1 MLASCGGGG
10 GGGNEDDNGSGSNG
24 GNGNGDGGS
33 GKVDETSFA
42 PADQDAFHGLVSAKR
57 LWTLDFVIDFSASV
71 YRFEETSWQN
81 VVSTG
86 SFMYSQTAPHTGK
99 LTQFHDDDGRCTT
112 TLTFDSSTAGI
123 LSYTCDDGAND
134 SKVSWRIMDPKQDN
148 FEIDFR
154 FSLNVSVSQKEI
166 FRSAANR
173 WERII
178 EKGLPDGRLP
188 TGEFIDDLLIDA
200 SIVEMDGPGGT
211 LASAGPT
218 HTRWEDGLP
227 IAGIMEFD
235 RDDVDS
241 QLYNVILHEI
251 GHVLGFGTIWHHLG
265 LLRDPSLDADDEPI
279 VPVPDTHF
287 SGPLAIAAF
296 DNAGGASYRG
306 NKVPVEN
313 QGGPGSQDGHWRESV
328 LGNEIMSPF
337 VSDREEP
344 LSAITIQSLADIG
357 YAVDVS
363 QANPYRL
370 PPPGSAA
377 RRTPGRRIG
386 LENDIR
392 SGPVRV
398 VDTNGR
404 VVRIIE

>member
-1 MLASCGGGG
+1 MVLSRQNACGHL
-10 GGGNEDDNGSGSNG
+10 
-24 GNGNGDGGS
+24 
-33 GKVDETSFA
+33 T
-42 PADQDAFHGLVSAKR
+42 
-57 LWTLDFVIDFSASV
+57 FVIDFSASV

-99 LTQFHDDDGRCTT
+99 LTQSHDDGGRCTT
-112 TLTFDSSTAGI
+112 TLTFDSSTAGF
-123 LSYTCDDGAND
+123 LSYTCDEGAND

-154 FSLNVSVSQKEI
+154 FSFNVSVSQNEI

-211 LASAGPT
+211 LASARPT

-251 GHVLGFGTIWHHLG
+251 GHVLGFGLIWSDKDLLG
-265 LLRDPSLDADDEPI
+265 DPSLDDNYN
-279 VPVPDTHF
+279 PVSPPDTHF

-296 DNAGGASYRG
+296 DDAGGASYQG
-306 NKVPVEN
+306 KKVPVEN
-313 QGGPGSQDGHWRESV
+313 QGGPGSQDAHWRESV
-328 LGNEIMSPF
+328 FGDEIMSPF
-337 VSDREEP
+337 ASDREEP
-344 LSAITIQSLADIG
+344 LSAITIQSLADLG

-363 QANPYRL
+363 QADPYRL

-377 RRTPGRRIG
+377 RRTPGRRIH
-386 LENDIR
+386 LKDDIR
-392 SGPVRV
+392 RGPISVI
-398 VDTNGR
+398 DTNGD